1 MLARRAR
8 NAPFRRCEFEYQY
21 NQGTGQ
27 LLIEPVAGMIRS
39 IATDSCR
46 LSTCP
51 QFSLV
56 NYSRGRAAKLGRVP
70 TLELL
75 IRYTFVL
82 LCSRSP
88 MRQPRI
94 KGQGQSFYH
103 CVSRVVDGRFLF
115 QTQSPGSV
123 EAEYFVHLMRR
134 LELACCLQVLTYAL
148 MANHFHILCKV
159 PERRTL
165 SDQELLDCIEAG
177 YGSER
182 RTQVAEQLT
191 AYAREASLSDQAQHL
206 RDNYLSRLFDVSIYM
221 KELKGRFAQWYNRRH
236 HRYGVLWAER
246 FKSVLVEEGQA
257 LSAVAAYIDLNPLRA
272 GLCEDP
278 KDYRY
283 CGYAEA
289 IAKNSAQAKLGLQEA
304 LGLGTESSWRDA
316 RREYRKLL
324 FQTGTAASK
333 AGAVIDVELAQKV
346 LQQQQSEIP
355 LAELLRCR
363 IRYFT
368 DGGILGS
375 RAFVQEQFARCRQ
388 IRSPSQSD
396 RGYRLRVIAG
406 DQIWA
411 LRNLRLRPVG

>member
-1 MLARRAR
+1 MECKSYEQDSQISRAGKSIGPKSNGR
-8 NAPFRRCEFEYQY
+8 PW
-21 NQGTGQ
+21 TG
-27 LLIEPVAGMIRS
+27 EPTRGHSGYRKRTFDTFFYYVINLRS
-39 IATDSCR
+39 S
-46 LSTCP
+46 
-51 QFSLV
+51 
-56 NYSRGRAAKLGRVP
+56 
-70 TLELL
+70 
-75 IRYTFVL
+75 
-82 LCSRSP
+82 

-134 LELACCLQVLTYAL
+134 LEKACCLQVLTYAL

-165 SDQELLDCIEAG
+165 SDQELLDCIELG
-177 YGSER
+177 YGSKR
-182 RTQVAEQLT
+182 RTEVAEQL
-191 AYAREASLSDQAQHL
+191 AACAKDQNLSDRAQQV
-206 RDNYLSRLFDVSIYM
+206 RDHYLNRLFDVSTYM

-246 FKSVLVEEGQA
+246 FKSVLIEEGQA

-289 IAKNSAQAKLGLQEA
+289 IAKESAHAKLGIQET
-304 LGLGTESSWRDA
+304 LGLGTESSWKDA

-324 FQTGTAASK
+324 FRTGTAASK
-333 AGAVIDVELAQKV
+333 VGAIIEVELAQKV
-346 LQQQQSEIP
+346 LHQQQGEIP

-375 RAFVQEQFARCRQ
+375 RAFVQEQFTRCRQ
-388 IRSPSQSD
+388 ILPSSQSD

-411 LRNLRLRPVG
+411 LRNLRIRPVS

>member
-1 MLARRAR
+1 
-8 NAPFRRCEFEYQY
+8 
-21 NQGTGQ
+21 
-27 LLIEPVAGMIRS
+27 
-39 IATDSCR
+39 
-46 LSTCP
+46 
-51 QFSLV
+51 
-56 NYSRGRAAKLGRVP
+56 
-70 TLELL
+70 
-75 IRYTFVL
+75 
-82 LCSRSP
+82 

-94 KGQGQSFYH
+94 KGQGESFYH

-115 QTQSPGSV
+115 QTQGSGSV

-134 LELACCLQVLTYAL
+134 LEKACCLQVLTYAL

-159 PERRTL
+159 PPRRTL
-165 SDQELLDCIEAG
+165 SDQELLDCIELG

-182 RTQVAEQLT
+182 RTQVAEQLSV
-191 AYAREASLSDQAQHL
+191 YAKEAHQSDQAQQL
-206 RDNYLSRLFDVSIYM
+206 REHYLSRLFDISIYM

-246 FKSVLVEEGQA
+246 FKSVLIEEGQA

-272 GLCEDP
+272 GLCQDP

-289 IAKNSAQAKLGLQEA
+289 IAKNSAQAKLGLREA
-304 LGLGTESSWRDA
+304 MGLGRESPWREV
-316 RREYRKLL
+316 RRAYRKLL
-324 FQTGTAASK
+324 FQTGTVASK
-333 AGAVIDVELAQKV
+333 EGALIAVEVSQKV
-346 LQQQQSEIP
+346 LHQQHGEIP
-355 LAELLRCR
+355 LPELLRCR

-375 RAFVQEQFARCRQ
+375 RSFVQEQFARSRQ
-388 IRSPSQSD
+388 IVAASQSD
-396 RGYRLRVIAG
+396 RGYRLRIIAS

>member
-1 MLARRAR
+1 
-8 NAPFRRCEFEYQY
+8 
-21 NQGTGQ
+21 
-27 LLIEPVAGMIRS
+27 
-39 IATDSCR
+39 
-46 LSTCP
+46 
-51 QFSLV
+51 
-56 NYSRGRAAKLGRVP
+56 
-70 TLELL
+70 
-75 IRYTFVL
+75 
-82 LCSRSP
+82 

-123 EAEYFVHLMRR
+123 EAEHFVHLMRR
-134 LELACCLQVLTYAL
+134 LEKACCVEVLTYAL
-148 MANHFHILCKV
+148 MSNHFHILCKV
-159 PERRTL
+159 PEQRSL
-165 SDQELLDCIEAG
+165 SDQELLDRIELG
-177 YGSER
+177 YGPER
-182 RTQVAEQLT
+182 RTLVAEQLA
-191 AYAREASLSDQAQHL
+191 AYAKEESLTDQAQQL
-206 RDNYLSRLFDVSIYM
+206 RKHYLGRLFDVSIFM

-289 IAKNSAQAKLGLQEA
+289 IAENSAKAKLGLQVA
-304 LGLGTESSWRDA
+304 LGLGSECSWQEA
-316 RREYRKLL
+316 RRQYRSLL

-333 AGAVIDVELAQKV
+333 DGAVIGLEVSKKV
-346 LQQQQSEIP
+346 LQEQQGEIP

-375 RAFVQEQFARCRQ
+375 RAFVREQFARCRQ
-388 IRSPSQSD
+388 IVSPSQTD
-396 RGYRLRVIAG
+396 RGFRLRFTAG
-406 DQIWA
+406 DHIWV
-411 LRNLRLRPVG
+411 LRNLRLRPVS